1 MEVAG
6 DFRAFYEDAMD
17 WIRAFHQRKTAD
29 DRFRIH
35 EGEDKEDFFV
45 CCDEA
50 EVILSLLYCCK
61 EHKATVREIRY
72 QGSSYTDISDIRFSE
87 GFVADK
93 YGVGY
98 ADRIKFRLHA
108 TKDGRDTLVYLFG
121 PEFGYIPGDDYKE
134 EFCIFEYPLSYG
146 MVEIEGKQMHYAGT
160 CCYPCYEEDDL
171 FYYPNDD
178 EVKICDY
185 NDGVELFLE
194 TGGKNVTFSALPD
207 GKLYK
212 KISKDDEK
220 IVFHSMLD
228 EGVLLGKNRIY
239 QAYEGG
245 ARRLSFWQCRDMQD
259 VEFRKD
265 SSGEYR
271 YTGDN
276 REVDV
281 RDNRHVQPPG
291 LFQYVG
297 YL

>member
-61 EHKATVREIRY
+61 EHKATVREIR
-72 QGSSYTDISDIRFSE
+72 
-87 GFVADK
+87 
-93 YGVGY
+93 
-98 ADRIKFRLHA
+98 
-108 TKDGRDTLVYLFG
+108 
-121 PEFGYIPGDDYKE
+121 
-134 EFCIFEYPLSYG
+134 
-146 MVEIEGKQMHYAGT
+146 
-160 CCYPCYEEDDL
+160 
-171 FYYPNDD
+171 
-178 EVKICDY
+178 
-185 NDGVELFLE
+185 
-194 TGGKNVTFSALPD
+194 
-207 GKLYK
+207 
-212 KISKDDEK
+212 DEK

-245 ARRLSFWQCRDMQD
+245 VRRLSFWQCRDMQD